1 MRVLLLLI
9 SARALQLRIRSPE
22 HDQCVPHTTA
32 VIVEV
37 LAEAGDEAIAA
48 ELGAARI
55 CVEGQD
61 DAGAVTRSCAVP
73 GGGEVHVDLPRGA
86 TVALG
91 ATMQLSNE
99 TRAST
104 EQPTRV
110 ATTIDD
116 THLACADGR
125 DPFPLLEATRRA
137 LKLRAA
143 ARGSGVLEVGWPRPG
158 TLIRSPTVA
167 VAVSVAFA
175 NGSLARPAGAACALI
190 RSLEDGRE
198 VESCVTVDTNTEHL
212 EFRVPYQGRIGL
224 SLTIADRVAQP
235 LDLVVDPAPRAP
247 PLRDS
252 VDNEAPP
259 GWVLKPHAMM
269 PPLVLVLC
277 HYEEDLTWLQF
288 QPFPAVVYEKHPNN
302 VLRAGLHGVP
312 RNTANEASAFL
323 KFIVDYYD
331 ALPEVMVFLHGH
343 RYAYHQEDVLS
354 LLDGLEASTLPGYCN
369 LNLAVWG
376 LKEDPLRRP
385 LYEEHR
391 GWLEKWLG
399 ALPPLL
405 LDRCCAQFIVRR
417 ECVRLRPR
425 AFYEEALHHAYY
437 DAEPGDVEANRRLG
451 LLFEWLWHYLFGEP
465 AVSAELGD
473 LVDGIET
480 THLVYLAGDRRRP
493 ECLPDA

>member
-1 MRVLLLLI
+1 
-9 SARALQLRIRSPE
+9 
-22 HDQCVPHTTA
+22 
-32 VIVEV
+32 
-37 LAEAGDEAIAA
+37 
-48 ELGAARI
+48 
-55 CVEGQD
+55 
-61 DAGAVTRSCAVP
+61 
-73 GGGEVHVDLPRGA
+73 
-86 TVALG
+86 
-91 ATMQLSNE
+91 
-99 TRAST
+99 
-104 EQPTRV
+104 
-110 ATTIDD
+110 
-116 THLACADGR
+116 
-125 DPFPLLEATRRA
+125 
-137 LKLRAA
+137 
-143 ARGSGVLEVGWPRPG
+143 
-158 TLIRSPTVA
+158 
-167 VAVSVAFA
+167 
-175 NGSLARPAGAACALI
+175 
-190 RSLEDGRE
+190 
-198 VESCVTVDTNTEHL
+198 
-212 EFRVPYQGRIGL
+212 
-224 SLTIADRVAQP
+224 
-235 LDLVVDPAPRAP
+235 
-247 PLRDS
+247 
-252 VDNEAPP
+252 
-259 GWVLKPHAMM
+259 MM